1 MRDKVYLAGFL
12 LLAGL
17 LLYLGRGLLAQSALV
32 TWGLTFAGTS
42 GVAVLG
48 MALYQVQHQLHASR
62 RELALKEAE
71 LNFARQVQQALFPQR
86 FPRDSGLE
94 FSAVCVPAAGISG
107 DYFDVL
113 ELTDGR
119 LVFAI
124 ADISGKGLSA
134 AILMSNVHAG
144 LRILAQA
151 GHEPAEI
158 CCQLNRH
165 LCCFTEGH
173 RFATLFYAEWRR
185 LERRLTY
192 VNAGHTVPIMVSSN
206 GGGATRLDRGGVPI
220 GLLPCSSFQA
230 GAVTL
235 EPADLVALYSDGI
248 TEAGVLEAE
257 PFGESQLEA
266 LILTHRKKPLDEIQ
280 REILKAV
287 REWSRGEPED
297 DMTLLLVRATGTG
310 EGAS

>member
-12 LLAGL
+12 LVAGL
-17 LLYLGRGLLAQSALV
+17 LLYLGRGLLAESAWV

-48 MALYQVQHQLHASR
+48 MAFYQVQLQLRASR
-62 RELALKEAE
+62 HELARKEAE

-86 FPRDSGLE
+86 FPPDSGLE

-113 ELTDGR
+113 ELTNGR
-119 LVFAI
+119 LAFAI

-134 AILMSNVHAG
+134 AILMSNLHAS

-151 GHEPAEI
+151 GHSPVQI

-165 LCCFTEGH
+165 LCNFTEGY
-173 RFATLFYAEWRR
+173 RFATLFYAEWSR

-192 VNAGHTVPIMVSSN
+192 VNAGHTMPILVSSS
-206 GGGATRLDRGGVPI
+206 GPSRLERGGVPI
-220 GLLPCSSFQA
+220 GLLPHSNFQP
-230 GAVTL
+230 GTVTL
-235 EPADLVALYSDGI
+235 EPGDLVTLYSDGI

-257 PFGESQLEA
+257 AFGESQLEA
-266 LILTHRKKPLDEIQ
+266 LIVTHRNKPLDEIQ

-287 REWSRGEPED
+287 RNWSGGEPED
-297 DMTLLLVRATGTG
+297 DMTLLLVRATGDG
-310 EGAS
+310 EATS

>member
-1 MRDKVYLAGFL
+1 MRDRVYLAGFL

-17 LLYLGRGLLAQSALV
+17 LLYLGRGLLAESALV

-48 MALYQVQHQLHASR
+48 MALYQVQLQLRASR

-86 FPRDSGLE
+86 FPLDSGLE

-107 DYFDVL
+107 DYFDIL
-113 ELTDGR
+113 ELADGR

-151 GHEPAEI
+151 GHSPAQI

-165 LCCFTEGH
+165 LCNFTEGY
-173 RFATLFYAEWRR
+173 RFATLFYAEWSRS
-185 LERRLTY
+185 ERRLTY
-192 VNAGHTVPIMVSSN
+192 VNAGHTVPMLVSAT
-206 GGGATRLDRGGVPI
+206 GAARLERGGVPI
-220 GLLPCSSFQA
+220 GLLPHSRFQS
-230 GAVTL
+230 GTVSL
-235 EPADLVALYSDGI
+235 QPDDLVVLYSDGI

-266 LILTHRKKPLDEIQ
+266 LIVTHRERPLDEIQ
-280 REILKAV
+280 REILRAV
-287 REWSRGEPED
+287 RKWSGGEPED
-297 DMTLLLVRATGTG
+297 DMTLLLVRATGNGKG
-310 EGAS
+310 ES

>member
-1 MRDKVYLAGFL
+1 MRDKIYLASFL

-17 LLYLGRGLLAQSALV
+17 LLYLGRHLLAQSAWA

-42 GVAVLG
+42 GAAVLG
-48 MALYQVQHQLHASR
+48 MAFYQVQHQLRASR

-71 LNFARQVQQALFPQR
+71 INFARQVQQALFPQR

-94 FSAVCVPAAGISG
+94 FSAACVPAAGISG

-113 ELTDGR
+113 ELPNGR

-158 CCQLNRH
+158 CRQLNRH
-165 LCCFTEGH
+165 LSHFTEGH
-173 RFATLFYAEWRR
+173 RFATLFYAEWSRP
-185 LERRLTY
+185 ERRLTY
-192 VNAGHTVPIMVSSN
+192 VNAGHTVPILVSGS
-206 GGGATRLDRGGVPI
+206 GASRLERGGVPI
-220 GLLPCSSFQA
+220 GLLPCSDFQA
-230 GAVTL
+230 GAATL
-235 EPADLVALYSDGI
+235 RPGDLVALYSDGI
-248 TEAGVLEAE
+248 TEAGVLQAE
-257 PFGESQLEA
+257 PFGESKLEA
-266 LILTHRKKPLDEIQ
+266 LILAHRKAPLDEIQ
-280 REILKAV
+280 REILRAV
-287 REWSRGEPED
+287 RAWSGGEPED
-297 DMTLLLVRATGTG
+297 DMTLLLVRVTGDG
-310 EGAS
+310 EAAS

>member
-12 LLAGL
+12 LVAGL
-17 LLYLGRGLLAQSALV
+17 LLYLGRGLLAESAWV

-48 MALYQVQHQLHASR
+48 MALYQVQLQLRASR
-62 RELALKEAE
+62 HELARKEAE

-86 FPRDSGLE
+86 FPLDSGLE

-119 LVFAI
+119 LAFAI

-134 AILMSNVHAG
+134 AILMSNLHAS

-151 GHEPAEI
+151 GHSPSQI

-165 LCCFTEGH
+165 LCNFTEGY
-173 RFATLFYAEWRR
+173 RFATLFYAEWSRS
-185 LERRLTY
+185 ERRLTY
-192 VNAGHTVPIMVSSN
+192 VNAGHTVPILVSSS
-206 GGGATRLDRGGVPI
+206 GPSRLELGGVPI
-220 GLLPCSSFQA
+220 GLLRHSNFQP
-230 GAVTL
+230 GTVTL
-235 EPADLVALYSDGI
+235 EPGDLVTLYSDGI

-257 PFGESQLEA
+257 AFGESQLEA
-266 LILTHRKKPLDEIQ
+266 LIVTHRNKPLDEIQ
-280 REILKAV
+280 GEILKAV
-287 REWSRGEPED
+287 RDWSGGEPED
-297 DMTLLLVRATGTG
+297 DMTLLLVRATGTR

>member
-1 MRDKVYLAGFL
+1 MRDKIYLASFL

-17 LLYLGRGLLAQSALV
+17 LLYLGRDLLAQSAWA
-32 TWGLTFAGTS
+32 TWGVTFAGTS
-42 GVAVLG
+42 GAAVLG
-48 MALYQVQHQLHASR
+48 LAFYQVQHQLRASR

-86 FPRDSGLE
+86 FPLNSGLE

-113 ELTDGR
+113 ELPNGR
-119 LVFAI
+119 LVLAI

-158 CCQLNRH
+158 CRQLNRH
-165 LCCFTEGH
+165 LSHFTEGH
-173 RFATLFYAEWRR
+173 RFATLFYAEWSRPQR
-185 LERRLTY
+185 SLTY
-192 VNAGHTVPIMVSSN
+192 VNAGHTVPILVSGN
-206 GGGATRLDRGGVPI
+206 GASRLECGGVPI
-220 GLLPCSSFQA
+220 GLLPCSTFQA

-235 EPADLVALYSDGI
+235 QPGDLVALYSDGI

-266 LILTHRKKPLDEIQ
+266 LILAHRTRPLDEIQ

-287 REWSRGEPED
+287 RTWSGGEPED
-297 DMTLLLVRATGTG
+297 DMTLLLVRATGAG
-310 EGAS
+310 EGTS

>member
-1 MRDKVYLAGFL
+1 MRDRVYLAGFL

-17 LLYLGRGLLAQSALV
+17 LLYLGRGLLAESAWA

-42 GVAVLG
+42 GAAVFG
-48 MALYQVQHQLHASR
+48 MTLYQVQHQLRASR

-86 FPRDSGLE
+86 FPLNSGLE

-107 DYFDVL
+107 DYFDIL
-113 ELTDGR
+113 ELRDGR

-158 CCQLNRH
+158 CGQLNRH
-165 LCCFTEGH
+165 LCHFTEGN
-173 RFATLFYAEWRR
+173 RFATLFYAEWSR
-185 LERRLTY
+185 LEHRLTY
-192 VNAGHTVPIMVSSN
+192 VNAGHTVPILVGSN
-206 GGGATRLDRGGVPI
+206 GASRLDRGGVPI
-220 GLLPCSSFQA
+220 GLLPHSKFQA
-230 GAVTL
+230 GTVTL
-235 EPADLVALYSDGI
+235 ELGDLAVLYSDGI

-266 LILTHRKKPLDEIQ
+266 LIVTQREKPLDEIQ

-287 REWSRGEPED
+287 RNWSGGDPED
-297 DMTLLLVRATGTG
+297 DMTLLLVRATGTA
-310 EGAS
+310 EATS

>member
-1 MRDKVYLAGFL
+1 MRDKIYLASFL

-48 MALYQVQHQLHASR
+48 MTLYQVQHQLRASR

-86 FPRDSGLE
+86 FPLDSGLQ

-113 ELTDGR
+113 ELPNGR

-158 CCQLNRH
+158 CRQLNRH
-165 LCCFTEGH
+165 LSRFTEGN
-173 RFATLFYAEWRR
+173 RFATLFYAEWSRPQ
-185 LERRLTY
+185 RRLTY
-192 VNAGHTVPIMVSSN
+192 VNAGHTVPILVGDN
-206 GGGATRLDRGGVPI
+206 GALRLERGGVPI
-220 GLLPCSSFQA
+220 GLLPCSNFQA
-230 GAVTL
+230 GTATL
-235 EPADLVALYSDGI
+235 QPGDLVALYSDGI

-266 LILTHRKKPLDEIQ
+266 LILAHRKKSLDEIQ
-280 REILKAV
+280 REILNAV
-287 REWSRGEPED
+287 RAWSGGEPED
-297 DMTLLLVRATGTG
+297 DMTLLLVRATGAG
-310 EGAS
+310 EAAS

>member
-48 MALYQVQHQLHASR
+48 MALYQVQHQLRASR

-86 FPRDSGLE
+86 FPLDSGLE

-113 ELTDGR
+113 ELADGR

-124 ADISGKGLSA
+124 ADVSGKGLSA

-165 LCCFTEGH
+165 LCRFTEGH

-192 VNAGHTVPIMVSSN
+192 VNAGHTVPILVSRS
-206 GGGATRLDRGGVPI
+206 GAARLERGGVPI
-220 GLLPCSSFQA
+220 GLLPCSSFQV
-230 GAVTL
+230 GTVTL
-235 EPADLVALYSDGI
+235 EPADLVVLYSDGI

-266 LILTHRKKPLDEIQ
+266 LILSHRKKPLGEIQ
-280 REILKAV
+280 EEILKAV
-287 REWSRGEPED
+287 RDWSGGEPED
-297 DMTLLLVRATGTG
+297 DMTLLLVRATGVG

>member
-1 MRDKVYLAGFL
+1 MRDKFYLAGFL
-12 LLAGL
+12 LVAGL
-17 LLYLGRGLLAQSALV
+17 LLYMGRGLLAESAWV

-48 MALYQVQHQLHASR
+48 MTLYQVQHQLQASR

-86 FPRDSGLE
+86 FPVDSGLE

-165 LCCFTEGH
+165 LSHFTEGH
-173 RFATLFYAEWRR
+173 RFATLFYAEWSR
-185 LERRLTY
+185 LERRLKY
-192 VNAGHTVPIMVSSN
+192 VNAGHTVPILASSN
-206 GGGATRLDRGGVPI
+206 GTSRLDRGGVPI

-235 EPADLVALYSDGI
+235 EPGDLVALYSDGI

-266 LILTHRKKPLDEIQ
+266 LILAQRKKPLGEIQ

-287 REWSRGEPED
+287 RAWSGGEPED
-297 DMTLLLVRATGTG
+297 DMTLLLVRATGAG